1 MPALNDTKRYAL
13 ITGASAGI
21 GKEFAL
27 QLAQQGWS
35 LILTARRQDTLE
47 TLRSELSKAH
57 QVDVHVIAGDLGDPN
72 EPQRIYDYCQQQQLN
87 VAMLINNA
95 GFGVPGDFDASDWNT
110 HSNMLQVMLT
120 AVVHLS
126 HLFYADMKAA
136 EYGRIIQVASLA
148 GFAPPTAGHT
158 LYAATK
164 SFLIKFSQSL
174 HMEAEESGVHV
185 TALCPGFTYTE
196 FHDVNGT
203 RDMVSKLPKGMWMSA
218 EEVVRQ
224 GLEAVEK
231 NKEVKING
239 RKNNV
244 IAFLSQAIPDRWM
257 RFLMRKK
264 IQQFRKR

>member
-1 MPALNDTKRYAL
+1 MKRYAL

-21 GKEFAL
+21 GKEFAH
-27 QLAQQGWS
+27 QLAQQGWG

-47 TLRSELSKAH
+47 SLRSQLSESH
-57 QVDVHVIAGDLGDPN
+57 QVDVHVVAGDLADPK
-72 EPQRIYDYCQQQQLN
+72 EPQRIYDYCQQHQLT
-87 VAMLINNA
+87 VGMLINNA
-95 GFGVPGDFDASDWNT
+95 GFGVPGDFDASDWQT

-120 AVVHLS
+120 AVVHLT

-136 EYGRIIQVASLA
+136 QYGRIIQVASLA

-164 SFLIKFSQSL
+164 SFLIKSAQAL
-174 HMEAEESGVHV
+174 HLEAKEFGVHV

-203 RDMVSKLPKGMWMSA
+203 REMVSKLPKGMWMRA
-218 EEVVRQ
+218 EDVVKQ

-231 NKEVKING
+231 NQEVKING

-244 IAFLSQAIPDRWM
+244 IAYLSQAIPDRWM

>member
-1 MPALNDTKRYAL
+1 MKRYAL

-21 GKEFAL
+21 GKEFAR
-27 QLAQQGWS
+27 QLAQQGWH
-35 LILTARRQDTLE
+35 LVLTARREDTLK
-47 TLRSELSKAH
+47 TLCSELSDTYNIDAH
-57 QVDVHVIAGDLGDPN
+57 AVAGDLGDPN
-72 EPQRIYDYCQQQQLN
+72 EPQRIYDYCQQHQLN

-95 GFGVPGDFDASDWNT
+95 GFGIPGDFDASDWDT
-110 HSNMLQVMLT
+110 HNNMLQVMLM
-120 AVVHLS
+120 AVVHLT
-126 HLFYADMKAA
+126 HLFYPAMKAA
-136 EYGRIIQVASLA
+136 KYGRIIQVASLA

-164 SFLIKFSQSL
+164 SFLIKSAQSL
-174 HMEAEESGVHV
+174 HLEAAEHGVHV
-185 TALCPGFTYTE
+185 SALCPGFTYTE

-203 RDMVSKLPKGMWMSA
+203 REMVNNLPKGMWMSA
-218 EEVVRQ
+218 EDVVKQ

-231 NKEVKING
+231 NQEVKING

-244 IAFLSQAIPDRWM
+244 IAYLSQAIPDRWM

>member
-1 MPALNDTKRYAL
+1 MTKRYAL

-21 GKEFAL
+21 GKEFAV
-27 QLAQQGWS
+27 QLAQQGWG
-35 LILTARRQDTLE
+35 LVLTARRQDTLE
-47 TLRSELSKAH
+47 QISSELSKEYN
-57 QVDVHVIAGDLGDPN
+57 VDVHVIAGDLGDPQ
-72 EPQRIYDYCQQQQLN
+72 EPQRIYDYCQQHKLE
-87 VAMLINNA
+87 VGMLINNA
-95 GFGVPGDFDASDWNT
+95 GFGIPGDFDNSDWNT

-120 AVVHLS
+120 AVVHLT

-136 EYGRIIQVASLA
+136 QYGRIIQVASLA

-174 HMEAEESGVHV
+174 RLEAEEHGVHV

-203 RDMVSKLPKGMWMSA
+203 REMVSNLPKGMWMSA
-218 EEVVRQ
+218 EDVVKQ
-224 GLEAVEK
+224 GLDAVEK
-231 NKEVKING
+231 NQEVKITG
-239 RKNNV
+239 RKNNL
-244 IAFLSQAIPDRWM
+244 IAYVSKALPDRWM